1 MNEKEIQHAIDRFN
15 KRLEQF
21 GISEQSLGW
30 GTKGRAR
37 LRYEILMSQW
47 DLNNS
52 SVMDLGCGFGD
63 MFEYMSDKGIN
74 TKYTGIDINPN
85 FITIAKEKHGDKA
98 TFQEKNLLTEETTEQ
113 FDFVLSSGVFNHVLE
128 DNMGFIKACFD
139 KFDKISTKGFAA
151 NFLSD
156 KVGFQYEYTFHA
168 SPAAILDLAYQY
180 SNNVVLRNDYMPYEF
195 TVFIN
200 KFAEVDEQTTVY
212 KDFVKYV

>member
-37 LRYEILMSQW
+37 LRYEILTSQW

-52 SVMDLGCGFGD
+52 TVLDFGCGFGD
-63 MFEYMSDKGIN
+63 LFDHITDKGASV
-74 TKYTGIDINPN
+74 KYTGIDINPN
-85 FITIAKEKHGDKA
+85 FITIAKEKHGDRA
-98 TFQEKNLLTEETTEQ
+98 TFYEKNLLTDGIDEE
-113 FDFVLSSGVFNHVLE
+113 FDFVFSSGVFNHVLE
-128 DNMGFIKACFD
+128 DNEGFIKAAFE
-139 KFDKISTKGFAA
+139 KFNKIAKKGFAL

-156 KVGFQYEYTFHA
+156 KVAFQYEYTYHV
-168 SPAAILDLAYQY
+168 SPAFILDLAYKY

-195 TVFIN
+195 TIFIN
-200 KFAEVDEQTTVY
+200 KFAELDEQYTVY